1 MIEIENSVIPDIR
14 GEVCSIITKAYD
26 DLILTMLYPY
36 GIDRTNW
43 KEQINRVEIVEQS
56 HIYKHVLVDGV
67 YAFTIESVPELI
79 TEWEKESTFKV
90 EVGYVVK
97 VYDELKGEGI
107 R

>member
-1 MIEIENSVIPDIR
+1 MIEIENSVIPEIR
-14 GEVCSIITKAYD
+14 GEVYARIAKGYD
-26 DLILTMLYPY
+26 DLILTMLYQY

-43 KEQINRVEIVEQS
+43 KEQLNRVEIVEQS

-67 YAFTIESVPELI
+67 YAFTIETVPELI
-79 TEWEKESTFKV
+79 TEWEKESTFRA

-97 VYDELKGEGI
+97 VYDELKGEKI